1 MRAWRLLTWVPGGP
15 GQQHFLGRSLRV
27 DMAEP
32 RDREAVCPGAIRV
45 TKTLSFPHCA
55 KGKGMVFA
63 VRSHFMEG
71 VALVPPWFEAW
82 LGTGAVAGG

>member
-1 MRAWRLLTWVPGGP
+1 MVPASSI
-15 GQQHFLGRSLRV
+15 FWGRSIRV
-27 DMAEP
+27 DVAEH

-45 TKTLSFPHCA
+45 MKTLSFPHCA

-82 LGTGAVAGG
+82 LGMGAVAGG